1 MMCIDTLLVILLI
14 NYNIRMC
21 ADVICRDE
29 QRMKKKRTYS
39 FSVYNGYR
47 DLMSG
52 YHLFDSCWQVFGG
65 ARSKLCG
72 LYVTFLTELFHK
84 FQNATVCMRCHFICE
99 KFTVCIKYSLA
110 IHEPWKDNALH
121 FAECR
126 QLRLPPWP
134 EYLPRSQC
142 YRIWNAS
149 SRHRTHSACRI
160 VTSLAVFCPSV
171 LQPGLGA

>member
-1 MMCIDTLLVILLI
+1 MCIDTLLVVLLV

-21 ADVICRDE
+21 ADVIRRDE
-29 QRMKKKRTYS
+29 QPIKKKWICS
-39 FSVYNGYR
+39 FLTHGGYR
-47 DLMSG
+47 DFMSG

-65 ARSKLCG
+65 ARSKLRG
-72 LYVTFLTELFHK
+72 LCVTFLTELFHK
-84 FQNATVCMRCHFICE
+84 FRNATVRTWCHFICE
-99 KFTVCIKYSLA
+99 KFTACIKYYLA
-110 IHEPWKDNALH
+110 VHEPWKDNALP

-134 EYLPRSQC
+134 EYLPQSQC

-160 VTSLAVFCPSV
+160 VTSLAVFCPSI